1 VIFVP
6 LNTQEVTVLCLYSG
20 ENNQSLQFTQGF
32 TMNDKTQRH
41 NARMQRMK
49 TVVDKKIAEATEER
63 GVVILLT
70 GNGKGKSSS
79 AFGMVARALGHG
91 QKVGIIQFIKGR
103 MKTGEQLFFN
113 DHHHVDYHVMGDGFT
128 WETQNRDKDVASAE
142 KAWQVAAKMLQ
153 DETYD
158 LLIFDEMT
166 YLFKYDY
173 LNINKVVHAIE
184 QRPREQSVVITGRA
198 AKAELKA
205 VADTVSV
212 IADEKHAFR
221 DGVKARLGIEF

>member
-1 VIFVP
+1 M
-6 LNTQEVTVLCLYSG
+6 S
-20 ENNQSLQFTQGF
+20 
-32 TMNDKTQRH
+32 DKTQRH
-41 NARMQRMK
+41 NDRMK
-49 TVVDKKIAEATEER
+49 RMKEVVDKKIAQSTEER

-103 MKTGEQLFFN
+103 MSTGEQRFFDGLN
-113 DHHHVDYHVMGDGFT
+113 NVDYHVMGDGFT
-128 WETQNRDKDVASAE
+128 WETQNREQDIASAE
-142 KAWQVAAKMLQ
+142 KAWKVAEAMLQ
-153 DETYD
+153 DENYD

-173 LNINKVVHAIE
+173 LAIEKVVKTI
-184 QRPREQSVVITGRA
+184 QNRPREQSVVITGRA
-198 AKAELKA
+198 AKPELKEL
-205 VADTVSV
+205 ADTVSV

-221 DGVKARLGIEF
+221 QGVKARMGVEY